1 MICWAFGFCKTFH
14 ASVRS
19 PIQISSVAFRI
30 KDIRKSTLKYLPH
43 PGRLV
48 LKKIIAVFAL
58 VAVVIAAV
66 LLLGVSGDPF
76 VDKGDGSRFAI
87 FAIMK
92 DGSEVPLTGGFAIQP
107 NSIQFQ
113 GQVIVA
119 LKVVIQVRGA
129 SPDYDQYRLLTSSQL
144 QFRIGEVTTG
154 APTWFSTNVLTAANI
169 FAGSTRTLP
178 FDNVWRNVPDRAFS
192 SPDGWQVDSNFNLIV
207 PASFIQET
215 ALAAGMVAPATLIF
229 TAMYIL
235 HWDVPEDPT
244 FSARVLQG
252 SGSVGLTMAGGT
264 AGLEGDVTVG
274 PIVEEPI
281 VLPPDP
287 IIVDPC
293 PTLALVCV

>member
-1 MICWAFGFCKTFH
+1 M
-14 ASVRS
+14 
-19 PIQISSVAFRI
+19 
-30 KDIRKSTLKYLPH
+30 
-43 PGRLV
+43 
-48 LKKIIAVFAL
+48 LKKVIIVFAL
-58 VAVVIAAV
+58 VGAVIAAV
-66 LLLGVSGDPF
+66 LLLGVGGDPF

-87 FAIMK
+87 FAIME

-113 GQVIVA
+113 GQVIAA

-129 SPDYDQYRLLTSSQL
+129 SPDYDQYRLLASSQL
-144 QFRIGEVTTG
+144 QFRIGEYQAG
-154 APTWFSTNVLTAANI
+154 SPPIYAWFSTNILTASNI
-169 FAGSTRTLP
+169 FAASTRTLP
-178 FDNVWRNVPDRAFS
+178 FDNVWRNVPDRAYL
-192 SPDGWQVDSNFNLIV
+192 SPDGWQIDSNFNLIV

-215 ALAAGMVAPATLIF
+215 ALAAGMVAPTTLIF

-244 FSARVLQG
+244 FSERVLQG
-252 SGSVGLTMAGGT
+252 SGSAGLTMAEGT

-274 PIVEEPI
+274 PTVEEPV

-293 PTLALVCV
+293 PTLALVCI